1 MNHPLAIAMA
11 ASAGVLLP
19 KLLPAFIFPR
29 EVPAVVATWLRYL
42 PPATL
47 GAFTAVSATGLWTG
61 RGSLP
66 VFAALAVAGTIAL
79 LTRRTFT
86 PLAAG
91 WALLV
96 GLHLAGIA

>member
-1 MNHPLAIAMA
+1 MALA

-19 KLLPAFIFPR
+19 KLLPVFIFPR
-29 EVPAVVATWLRYL
+29 DVPAVVTTWLRYL

-61 RGSLP
+61 SRSLP
-66 VFAALAVAGTIAL
+66 IFVALAVAGVIAL
-79 LTRRTFT
+79 LTKRTFT

-96 GLHLAGIA
+96 GLHVSGIA